1 MSALPLQAGENSM
14 SSSLAAGSWS
24 THRSTLSLLAFA
36 ARAWGLPLPSA
47 AVEEALEAL
56 AAPDQP
62 DARAL
67 EAQLLRGASVAGF
80 EVRPFSGTAEEL
92 LGRTHAHAPAFR
104 LVRAE
109 SGRLRWVALMG
120 QRLGVAM
127 MSEVDGEPRALSPG
141 EAATA
146 LQVSDESP
154 WFFLEPTRPLDAAK
168 GDGHHHPSPWDRLW
182 SLLKP
187 EASDLWVVLSYAVLV
202 GLLSLAVPVAVQ
214 ALVNTVGFGVL
225 RQPVVVLTGL
235 VLGGL
240 IFAAILRAAQVQVV
254 ELLQRRLFVRAAVD
268 AAGRLAQAQVAA
280 FDGRSG
286 PELVN
291 RFFDVL
297 TLQKGAA
304 TMLLDGL
311 GIALQIAIGALLMAF
326 YHPLLLAFDVV
337 LLGALAAIV
346 VVLGRGG
353 LSTSLRESQAKYAV
367 VAWLEELAQPHTIF
381 HSAGGRALA
390 SQRVQRLCADYLQAR
405 QDHFRV
411 ILRQTV
417 GTLALHAVASA
428 ALLGVGAMLVLE
440 RQLTLGQLVAA
451 ELVASAMLAGVSKLG
466 KYLETGYDMLTAAD
480 KLGYLIDV
488 PLERAGGEESAS
500 VGPMAVRLD
509 DVVFAYGRPQ
519 EVPHHGGAEHGEPN
533 GGHGQPS
540 APVFQGM
547 SAALEP
553 GRSVGIVGGDSGGL
567 STLADLLLGYRAPT
581 GGLVAIDGVDVKEL
595 RLDSLRAR
603 VGLARGAELFD
614 GTIAENVRAGR
625 ASVGLEEVRSALA
638 LVGLLDVVQ
647 SLPKGIH
654 QPLGP
659 QGSPLSGGQASVLGL
674 ARAVAGSPRLLLIDG
689 VLDELSDEVQQR
701 LLEPLLGP
709 EAPWTLVVLTHHQR
723 LAARCQR
730 TLRLDQGTL
739 VDISSVAPRSPEET
753 A

>member
-488 PLERAGGEESAS
+488 PLERAGGEESAGA
-500 VGPMAVRLD
+500 GPMKVSLH
-509 DVVFAYGRPQ
+509 DVAFAYQQPRD
-519 EVPHHGGAEHGEPN
+519 VPHHGGAEHGEA
-533 GGHGQPS
+533 GGDRGQP
-540 APVFQGM
+540 ATAIFQGI

-553 GRSVGIVGGDSGGL
+553 GRSVGIVGGESGGL
-567 STLADLLLGYRAPT
+567 STLADLLLGYRTPT
-581 GGLVAIDGVDVKEL
+581 GGLVAIDGVDLKEL

-603 VGLARGAELFD
+603 VGLARGAELFA

-625 ASVGLEEVRSALA
+625 ASVGLGEVRSALA

-647 SLPKGIH
+647 ALPKGIH

-659 QGSPLSGGQASVLGL
+659 QGWPLSGAQASLLGL

-689 VLDELSDEVQQR
+689 ALDELSDEVQR
-701 LLEPLLGP
+701 GLLERLLGP
-709 EAPWTLVVLTHHQR
+709 AAPWTLLLLTHHER
-723 LAARCQR
+723 LASRCQR
-730 TLRLDQGTL
+730 TLRLDQGRL
-739 VDISSVAPRSPEET
+739 LDRSPIDPRFPEAT